1 MELPYQINGLCLIP
15 LYAAYVPV
23 DDDVWHN
30 QKKKKKGEQG
40 AMTASWILEEMVN
53 FLLAVLIALIFVFL
67 LFLAIIALCV
77 VVIVRDD
84 YRNRKTEKN
93 QEQKQIEGLPTQE
106 KKKIKQFQNL
116 MNYDGTKQRV
126 IEDED

>member
-1 MELPYQINGLCLIP
+1 M
-15 LYAAYVPV
+15 
-23 DDDVWHN
+23 DV
-30 QKKKKKGEQG
+30 
-40 AMTASWILEEMVN
+40 TN
-53 FLLAVLIALIFVFL
+53 FLLAVLTALIFVFL

-77 VVIVRDD
+77 MVIVHDD

>member
-1 MELPYQINGLCLIP
+1 M
-15 LYAAYVPV
+15 
-23 DDDVWHN
+23 DV
-30 QKKKKKGEQG
+30 
-40 AMTASWILEEMVN
+40 TN
-53 FLLAVLIALIFVFL
+53 FLLAVLTALIFVFL

-84 YRNRKTEKN
+84 HRNRKTEKN

>member
-1 MELPYQINGLCLIP
+1 
-15 LYAAYVPV
+15 
-23 DDDVWHN
+23 
-30 QKKKKKGEQG
+30 
-40 AMTASWILEEMVN
+40 MTASWNLDVTN
-53 FLLAVLIALIFVFL
+53 FLLAVLTALIFVFL

-84 YRNRKTEKN
+84 HRNRKTEKS

>member
-1 MELPYQINGLCLIP
+1 
-15 LYAAYVPV
+15 
-23 DDDVWHN
+23 
-30 QKKKKKGEQG
+30 
-40 AMTASWILEEMVN
+40 MVN
-53 FLLAVLIALIFVFL
+53 FLLAVLTALIFVFL

-84 YRNRKTEKN
+84 HRSRKTEKN
-93 QEQKQIEGLPTQE
+93 QEQKQIEGLPTQD

>member
-1 MELPYQINGLCLIP
+1 
-15 LYAAYVPV
+15 
-23 DDDVWHN
+23 
-30 QKKKKKGEQG
+30 
-40 AMTASWILEEMVN
+40 MTASWNLDVTN
-53 FLLAVLIALIFVFL
+53 FLLAVLTALIFVFL
-67 LFLAIIALCV
+67 LFRAIIALCV

-84 YRNRKTEKN
+84 HRNRKTEKN

>member
-1 MELPYQINGLCLIP
+1 
-15 LYAAYVPV
+15 
-23 DDDVWHN
+23 
-30 QKKKKKGEQG
+30 
-40 AMTASWILEEMVN
+40 MVN

-93 QEQKQIEGLPTQE
+93 QEQKPIEGLPTQE

>member
-1 MELPYQINGLCLIP
+1 
-15 LYAAYVPV
+15 
-23 DDDVWHN
+23 
-30 QKKKKKGEQG
+30 
-40 AMTASWILEEMVN
+40 MTASWNLDVTN
-53 FLLAVLIALIFVFL
+53 FLLAVLTALIFVFL
-67 LFLAIIALCV
+67 LVLAIIALCV

-84 YRNRKTEKN
+84 HRNRKTEKN

>member
-1 MELPYQINGLCLIP
+1 
-15 LYAAYVPV
+15 
-23 DDDVWHN
+23 
-30 QKKKKKGEQG
+30 
-40 AMTASWILEEMVN
+40 MTN
-53 FLLAVLIALIFVFL
+53 FLLAVLTALIFVFL

-84 YRNRKTEKN
+84 HRNRKTEKN

>member
-1 MELPYQINGLCLIP
+1 MI
-15 LYAAYVPV
+15 
-23 DDDVWHN
+23 
-30 QKKKKKGEQG
+30 
-40 AMTASWILEEMVN
+40 ASWNLDVTN
-53 FLLAVLIALIFVFL
+53 FLLAVLTALIFVFL

-84 YRNRKTEKN
+84 HRNRKTEKN

>member
-1 MELPYQINGLCLIP
+1 
-15 LYAAYVPV
+15 
-23 DDDVWHN
+23 
-30 QKKKKKGEQG
+30 
-40 AMTASWILEEMVN
+40 MVN

-77 VVIVRDD
+77 AVIVRDD
-84 YRNRKTEKN
+84 HRNRKTEKN

-116 MNYDGTKQRV
+116 MNYDGTKQRM

>member
-1 MELPYQINGLCLIP
+1 MP
-15 LYAAYVPV
+15 
-23 DDDVWHN
+23 
-30 QKKKKKGEQG
+30 
-40 AMTASWILEEMVN
+40 N
-53 FLLAVLIALIFVFL
+53 FLLAVLTALIFVFL

-84 YRNRKTEKN
+84 HRNRKTEKN

>member
-1 MELPYQINGLCLIP
+1 
-15 LYAAYVPV
+15 
-23 DDDVWHN
+23 
-30 QKKKKKGEQG
+30 
-40 AMTASWILEEMVN
+40 MTASWNLDVTN
-53 FLLAVLIALIFVFL
+53 FLLAVLTALIFVFL

-84 YRNRKTEKN
+84 HRNRKTEKN

-126 IEDED
+126 IEDEDKKKTERNKGWRWEG

>member
-1 MELPYQINGLCLIP
+1 
-15 LYAAYVPV
+15 
-23 DDDVWHN
+23 
-30 QKKKKKGEQG
+30 
-40 AMTASWILEEMVN
+40 MTASWNLDVTN
-53 FLLAVLIALIFVFL
+53 FLLAVLTALIFVFL
-67 LFLAIIALCV
+67 LFLAIIALFV

-84 YRNRKTEKN
+84 HRNRKTEKN

>member
-1 MELPYQINGLCLIP
+1 
-15 LYAAYVPV
+15 
-23 DDDVWHN
+23 
-30 QKKKKKGEQG
+30 
-40 AMTASWILEEMVN
+40 MVN
-53 FLLAVLIALIFVFL
+53 FLLAVFIALIFVFL

-77 VVIVRDD
+77 VVIVCDD
-84 YRNRKTEKN
+84 HRNRKTEKN

>member
-1 MELPYQINGLCLIP
+1 
-15 LYAAYVPV
+15 
-23 DDDVWHN
+23 
-30 QKKKKKGEQG
+30 
-40 AMTASWILEEMVN
+40 MTASWNLDVTN
-53 FLLAVLIALIFVFL
+53 FLLAVLTALIFVFL

-84 YRNRKTEKN
+84 HRNRKTEKN

>member
-1 MELPYQINGLCLIP
+1 
-15 LYAAYVPV
+15 
-23 DDDVWHN
+23 
-30 QKKKKKGEQG
+30 
-40 AMTASWILEEMVN
+40 MTASWNLDVTN
-53 FLLAVLIALIFVFL
+53 FLLAVLTALIFVFL

-84 YRNRKTEKN
+84 HRNRKTEKN
-93 QEQKQIEGLPTQE
+93 QEQNQIEGLPTQE